1 MPLRGPCSRCQ
12 GQNGLGTGDLEC
24 RKATG
29 REGEAEAGG
38 GEGNSRMS
46 RRLEASL
53 GWEGGTRCSEGEG
66 EGEQDVR

>member
-29 REGEAEAGG
+29 REGEAEARGG
-38 GEGNSRMS
+38 DSRMS
-46 RRLEASL
+46 RRLEA
-53 GWEGGTRCSEGEG
+53 
-66 EGEQDVR
+66 